1 MDTLDI
7 RNIGA
12 AWDLF
17 DELREQKNDQKPIG
31 DVQQCPKCSRS
42 LEENDRAEGYRVCP
56 ACGTVTDINVD
67 DKAEWRNN
75 TDGTATRTKANSA
88 TGKTGAAPASQ
99 RLQRS
104 HQWNSMTSMERSMH
118 QTMRYFENVEG
129 QWKLGPQVA
138 ATATEIFNSL
148 SGMID
153 AFRGGTK
160 RCNNR
165 QSLRAAC
172 LYFAC
177 KQVGCPRN
185 RREVSEMLDMPLKN
199 VTKGINLF
207 TDIMGREYDE
217 GKPLKARDFA
227 PRYCNLLE
235 LPFEFEKRL
244 LALLDFFE
252 RLPVRFHVSPCSEC
266 CGAIYFMSHLLNRK
280 LSREEIHL
288 RCGSSVAVMGKV
300 HSAMLPYEEVVREKL
315 SLPRLPSF

>member
-1 MDTLDI
+1 MKMDTTDI

-12 AWDLF
+12 AWQLF
-17 DELREQKNDQKPIG
+17 DELRERKNDQRRSS
-31 DVQQCPKCSRS
+31 DVQHCPKCSRS
-42 LEENDRAEGYRVCP
+42 LEDNDRAEGYRVCP

-67 DKAEWRNN
+67 DKAGWRKN
-75 TDGTATRTKANSA
+75 TDTTRTKSNN
-88 TGKTGAAPASQ
+88 TGGKTLAACQ
-99 RLQRS
+99 RLQQS

-118 QTMRYFENVEG
+118 QTMRYFENLEG
-129 QWKLGPQVA
+129 QWKLGSQVA
-138 ATATEIFNSL
+138 ATATEIFSSL

-153 AFRGGTK
+153 TFRGGTK
-160 RCNNR
+160 RCNNK

-185 RREVSEMLDMPLKN
+185 RREVSEMLDIPLKT

-207 TDIMGREYDE
+207 TDIMGGEYDGGE
-217 GKPLKARDFA
+217 PLKARDFA

-252 RLPVRFHVSPCSEC
+252 HLPVQFHVSPCSEC

-280 LSREEIHL
+280 LSREEIHV

-300 HSAMLPYEEVVREKL
+300 HSAMLPYEDVVRDRL